1 MASLDDI
8 NSNLKNAVTNIG
20 ALTNAINAAFPR
32 ITGSFTLAA
41 ATTTVVVQPAT
52 AANSIVILTPTNG
65 TAALTERTSGLFQS
79 ANTPGA
85 SFSIS
90 TQNGA
95 AAGTET
101 FSYIMV
107 NPA

>member
-1 MASLDDI
+1 MAGEEQLASI
-8 NSNLKNAVTNIG
+8 QKGGVTNLAQIATVLG
-20 ALTNAINAAFPR
+20 QVFPR
-32 ITGSFTLAA
+32 IVGTFTLAA
-41 ATTTVVVQPAT
+41 ATTTVVTQPAT
-52 AANSIVILTPTNG
+52 AANSVVLLTPTNG
-65 TAALTERTSGLFQS
+65 TAALTARTLGLFQS

-90 TQNGA
+90 TQGGA

-107 NPA
+107 NPS